1 VAIVA
6 SKSCSEFFLTQLL
19 WLVQAD
25 DKLLGAQKNA
35 VHTVHRSGSLIR
47 CLVGYKAKAAAL
59 TGFVAHDTSTN
70 DLTKLAKM

>member
-25 DKLLGAQKNA
+25 DKLLGAQKSA
-35 VHTVHRSGSLIR
+35 VHTLQCSGSWVITFQR
-47 CLVGYKAKAAAL
+47 
-59 TGFVAHDTSTN
+59 
-70 DLTKLAKM
+70 

>member
-6 SKSCSEFFLTQLL
+6 RKSCSEFFLTQLL

-35 VHTVHRSGSLIR
+35 VHTVHRS
-47 CLVGYKAKAAAL
+47 VGWV
-59 TGFVAHDTSTN
+59 TTFQR
-70 DLTKLAKM
+70 